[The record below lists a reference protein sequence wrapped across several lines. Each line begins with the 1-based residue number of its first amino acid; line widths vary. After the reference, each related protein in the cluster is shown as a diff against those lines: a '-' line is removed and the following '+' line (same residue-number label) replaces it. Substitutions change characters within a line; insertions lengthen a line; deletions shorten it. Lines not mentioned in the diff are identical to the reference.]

1 MRCVLVYLC
10 VRLILYP
17 LIQKRYGK
25 PNKCLRDADQKS
37 LNVWFPWASG
47 LGGFPPSHLAL
58 LSSLWLSGNLSVFT
72 WELMSLPLAAAGPW
86 HPETTTLTSRH
97 YYTDILTL
105 PAAGPWHPDNATLP
119 SRHCFQGCFVWW
131 MSGQCQLQEHSL
143 WSLLNQPC
151 TRYLQWNC
159 DGGYAPYFSYQ

>member
-1 MRCVLVYLC
+1 MCARLFVCQAHTIPLDSETVWKGKQKPAWCWSKITESLV
-10 VRLILYP
+10 
-17 LIQKRYGK
+17 
-25 PNKCLRDADQKS
+25 S
-37 LNVWFPWASG
+37 LGQWT
-47 LGGFPPSHLAL
+47 GGFPPSHLAV
-58 LSSLWLSGNLSVFT
+58 LSSLWLSGSLSVFS

-97 YYTDILTL
+97 YYTDIQTL
-105 PAAGPWHPDNATLP
+105 PAAGPWYPDNATLP
-119 SRHCFQGCFVWW
+119 SRHCSQGCFVWL

-159 DGGYAPYFSYQ
+159 DGGYTPYFSYQ